1 MGCPASE
8 FVDILHPMLAF
19 DLNQRA
25 MVKWNFRLAILQ
37 KDYCYFQDCVI
48 LALPRYAKKN
58 PHLPWRFSTLLQ
70 DDDSNYGKVKR

>member
-25 MVKWNFRLAILQ
+25 MVKWNFRFMAILQ

-48 LALPRYAKKN
+48 LALPRFAKKILIYHGDLVHYCKMTI
-58 PHLPWRFSTLLQ
+58 PITE
-70 DDDSNYGKVKR
+70 K